1 MQTSILPACAKA
13 AAAIAAVLIW
23 ALLAAGCRGE
33 SAGVGGR
40 DAPAPEANSVEE
52 VSEGDT
58 QPAPGVIYNNGE
70 REAANGGGAPSTSEG
85 DTNRNNGVTDGTG
98 GETGDSEGSGSD
110 SQSPAGKVPDQP
122 PAAPAES
129 PSPAP
134 VPAPPERRFPEWIPL
149 RLIQIAEL
157 PQPLAMAVRPG
168 EEALYVAL
176 RDGPVLRLSAEGDS
190 IDGTSVENIRQQT
203 VLDISNR
210 VVAHNELGLLGI
222 AFSPDGERLYTSS
235 NAPGEVSELIE
246 WPVSGEGD
254 ISAEGRLVL
263 SLKQP
268 YGNHN
273 GGDITFGPDGYLYFA
288 LGDGGGGGDP
298 LRSGQDPRGWLGSV
312 LRIDPRL
319 GTGEAAGEPYG
330 IPPDNP
336 YANGELGAPEVWLWG
351 VRNPWR
357 ISFDS
362 ATGDLWVSD
371 VGQDELEE
379 ITRLPAVSVRTRS
392 GGAGASG
399 DEGGGGSADEGGGD
413 SAGSAP
419 DGYTIAGKGANLGW
433 SAYEGSEAFWSETE
447 PDGHVRPTH
456 EYRHGVDGR
465 CSITGGYVYRGE
477 RIGGLEGVY
486 LFSDYCDG
494 VIRGFTSEAGGV
506 SLGLT
511 APDNV
516 TSFGQG
522 PDGEIYVMTTEA
534 LWRLEAG

>member
-1 MQTSILPACAKA
+1 MRQSRRCV
-13 AAAIAAVLIW
+13 AAVLIW
-23 ALLAAGCRGE
+23 ALLAAGCRDE

-40 DAPAPEANSVEE
+40 DAPAPEASSVEE

-58 QPAPGVIYNNGE
+58 QPAPVVIYNNGE
-70 REAANGGGAPSTSEG
+70 REAANDGGAPPTSQTDTNRNDG
-85 DTNRNNGVTDGTG
+85 GAPPTSQADTNRNNGATDGTG
-98 GETGDSEGSGSD
+98 GGTGDSAGSGSAN
-110 SQSPAGKVPDQP
+110 QPA
-122 PAAPAES
+122 AAPAES
-129 PSPAP
+129 PPPAP

-149 RLIQIAEL
+149 RLIRVAEL

-176 RDGPVLRLSAEGDS
+176 REGPVIRLSAEGAS

-246 WPVSGEGD
+246 WPVSGEGE

-298 LRSGQDPRGWLGSV
+298 LRSGQDPSGWLGSV

-319 GTGEAAGEPYG
+319 GTGEAAGEPYS

-336 YANGELGAPEVWLWG
+336 YADGELGAPEVWLWG

-362 ATGDLWVSD
+362 ATGDLWVAD

-379 ITRLPAVSVRTRS
+379 ITRLPAVSMRARS

-399 DEGGGGSADEGGGD
+399 DGGGD
-413 SAGSAP
+413 STGSAP
-419 DGYTIAGKGANLGW
+419 GGYTIAGKGANLGW
-433 SAYEGSEAFWSETE
+433 SAYEGSEPFWSQTE